1 MATVAA
7 ASCSTGFTG
16 TEVRSQVPFEP
27 PSVRTIGQTAGTSA
41 ELTAPT
47 LRLLASTE
55 GANAAFSPTLL
66 AAQLAVLRTAASE
79 PTATALDEL
88 LGNDTPDG
96 TVDGTNAEL
105 TAMAAAG
112 QVFSQRN
119 GPRRSTNRS
128 GTVLVE
134 QHHALWVQRGTRTD
148 EGVLDELSR
157 GFDMGVRTV
166 DFRSNPEAA
175 RQGVNRWA
183 DTTSVGRVGELV
195 PRGRIDSSTR
205 LVETGFTWLA
215 APWLVPFDESLTADA
230 DFRLRGGD
238 IARVPMMR
246 LTAPAGLSYGRGRGW
261 QAVELPYL
269 GRQLSMVVV
278 VPVASDPAAIDGLLD
293 DTIVDDVTGAL
304 RRQPVTLQLPRFA
317 FTSTTS
323 LGLPL
328 AAGGAGLALDPD
340 VAGFSRLAPG
350 EDLWLDDIIQEV
362 FMAADEQGTAAAA
375 ATVVTPGRPVVVP
388 SVDMVVDQPFLVLV
402 VDRPTRLVVLA
413 GIVGDPRR

>member
-1 MATVAA
+1 MATALAA
-7 ASCSTGFTG
+7 ACSSGFTG
-16 TEVRSQVPFEP
+16 TEVRSQVPYEP
-27 PSVRTIGQTAGTSA
+27 PTVRAIRQTADTSA

-47 LRLLASTE
+47 LGLLASTE
-55 GANAAFSPTLL
+55 GANVAFSPTLL

-79 PTATALDEL
+79 PTAAALDGLLGIDAMDGPGTDLTAL
-88 LGNDTPDG
+88 
-96 TVDGTNAEL
+96 
-105 TAMAAAG
+105 AAAG

-119 GPRRSTNRS
+119 GPRRSPDRS
-128 GTVLVE
+128 GTVLLE

-148 EGVLDELSR
+148 EVVLDELSR

-205 LVETGFTWLA
+205 MVETGFTWLA

-246 LTAPAGLSYGRGRGW
+246 LTAPAGLSYARGRGW

-278 VPVASDPAAIDGLLD
+278 VPVTSDPAAIDGLLN
-293 DTIVDDVTGAL
+293 DTIVNDVTGAL

-317 FTSTTS
+317 FTSATS

-328 AAGGAGLALDPD
+328 AAAGAGLALEPE

-350 EDLWLDDIIQEV
+350 ENLWLDDIIQEV
-362 FMAADEQGTAAAA
+362 FVAADEQGTAAAA
-375 ATVVTPGRPVVVP
+375 ATVVPSDRPVVVP
-388 SVDMVVDQPFLVLV
+388 SVDMVVDQPFMVLV
-402 VDRPTRLVVLA
+402 VDRPTQLVALA
-413 GIVGDPRR
+413 GVVGDPRR